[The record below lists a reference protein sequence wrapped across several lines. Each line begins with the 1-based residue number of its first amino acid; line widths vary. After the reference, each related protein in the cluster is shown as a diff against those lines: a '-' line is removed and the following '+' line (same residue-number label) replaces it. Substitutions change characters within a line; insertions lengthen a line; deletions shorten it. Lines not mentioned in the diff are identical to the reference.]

1 MKNIQHIPLVN
12 PDKVL
17 MPPLHIKLG
26 LMKNF
31 VKAMAKQNSNG
42 FEFLCKKFPKLSLA
56 KLKEGIFVG
65 SQIRKVF
72 EDPECEKTLNALEP
86 RAWHAFKWICSNFLG
101 NVKSNSYQEGV
112 AELLAAYKEMGCRM
126 SLKIDFLH
134 SHLDFFPEN
143 LGAVSER

>member
-1 MKNIQHIPLVN
+1 MADKKFIRTWRKNIQHNPLVD

-31 VKAMAKQNSNG
+31 VKAMAKQKSSG
-42 FEFLCKKFPKLSLA
+42 FEFRCKKFPKLSQA

-65 SQIRKVF
+65 PQIRKVF
-72 EDPECEKTLNALEP
+72 EDPEFEKALNTLEL

-101 NVKSNSYQEGV
+101 NFKSNSFQEGV
-112 AELLAAYKEMGCRM
+112 AELLTAYK
-126 SLKIDFLH
+126 
-134 SHLDFFPEN
+134 
-143 LGAVSER
+143 